1 MVVMVVDKEEKAS
14 VGEGGGLSD
23 EHQSDLPYSLR
34 CLTPNGLPS
43 QGCWRLSTQITIL
56 ISSDSRR
63 RVYLLAIDKG
73 QEDLAWSKY
82 MLCNWYIYIYILS
95 RSWIHIDMHVH
106 SVWGVCYHVTKGND
120 AVAHT

>member
-1 MVVMVVDKEEKAS
+1 MVVDKEEKAS

-82 MLCNWYIYIYILS
+82 MLCNWYIYIYIYYQGPGSISICMYILYGGFV
-95 RSWIHIDMHVH
+95 IM
-106 SVWGVCYHVTKGND
+106 
-120 AVAHT
+120 